1 MPELPEVETI
11 VRSLRTSKAG
21 PGLIGQ
27 TIRRVNTTWPRHIEH
42 PSPATFK
49 RKIRD
54 RTIKDVT
61 RRGKYLVLPLDQGTL
76 LIHLRMSG
84 DLRVTPNASELG
96 PYEHT
101 RFELG
106 NNWDLRFS
114 DARKFGRIGWYRD
127 PGIILDRLGPE
138 PLDSNFSAA
147 MLHERLKARSRQL
160 KPLLLD
166 QFFIAGLGNIYA
178 DEALHRAGI
187 HPLRRSDTLSMGETE
202 ALWRG
207 MREAL
212 YDGLHHNGA
221 SIDWVYRGGEFQ
233 NHFGVY
239 QRTGE
244 SCAVCGTAIQR
255 IVVGQRG
262 THVCPTCQPENA
274 Q

>member
-1 MPELPEVETI
+1 M
-11 VRSLRTSKAG
+11 
-21 PGLIGQ
+21 
-27 TIRRVNTTWPRHIEH
+27 
-42 PSPATFK
+42 
-49 RKIRD
+49 
-54 RTIKDVT
+54 
-61 RRGKYLVLPLDQGTL
+61 

-84 DLRVTPNASELG
+84 DLRLAPSSSNPG

-101 RFELG
+101 RFELD
-106 NNWDLRFS
+106 NHWELRFS
-114 DARKFGRIGWYRD
+114 DARKFGRVSWYRN
-127 PGIILDRLGPE
+127 PGEVLDKLGPE
-138 PLDSNFSAA
+138 PLDSEFTVDVLWQR
-147 MLHERLKARSRQL
+147 LHSKSRQL

-187 HPLRRSDTLSMGETE
+187 HPLRRSNSLSERETE

-207 MREAL
+207 IRDAL
-212 YDGLHHNGA
+212 YDGIHHNGA

-233 NHFGVY
+233 NHFRVY

-244 SCAVCGTAIQR
+244 ACEICGSEIAR

-262 THVCPTCQPENA
+262 THFCPTCQPEKD